1 MELVLPVLPPISP
14 AVGATN
20 LAVVKLLQKALVCDK
35 GLRSI
40 DVRSEIIKWKIVSSV
55 VADLC

>member
-1 MELVLPVLPPISP
+1 MPVLPPISP

-20 LAVVKLLQKALVCDK
+20 LTVVKLLQKDLECDK
-35 GLRSI
+35 GLHCTG
-40 DVRSEIIKWKIVSSV
+40 VRSEIIKWKIVSSV